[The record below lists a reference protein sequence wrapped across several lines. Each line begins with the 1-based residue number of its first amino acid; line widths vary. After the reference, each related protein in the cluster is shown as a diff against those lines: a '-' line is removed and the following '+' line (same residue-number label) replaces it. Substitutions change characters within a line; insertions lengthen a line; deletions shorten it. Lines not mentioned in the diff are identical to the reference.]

1 MGGATGRNL
10 QVHSPGRRA
19 ETTPRAP

>member
-10 QVHSPGRRA
+10 QRHSPGRRA